1 MEHLNIDRDAVDGYD
16 INDLYGQAY
25 EAITMQAV
33 DGVTPKFMQSIR
45 KGADEDIKLSYTD
58 KDKKIIPEGTT
69 EEEIDFAILKG
80 NFLRKYEGKI
90 DPKLSKAIENDTNAQ
105 RVKEVIAEVEQA
117 TIMQQKGMSAEEIIN
132 SLLDAS
138 NRKKNADG
146 GLNYLMGL

>member
-1 MEHLNIDRDAVDGYD
+1 MKRNDFEGYKKLEGMTD
-16 INDLYGQAY
+16 KINSKN
-25 EAITMQAV
+25 V
-33 DGVTPKFMQSIR
+33 KP
-45 KGADEDIKLSYTD
+45 SYAD
-58 KDKKIIPEGTT
+58 KDKRIIPEGTT
-69 EEEIDFAILKG
+69 EEDIDLAILKG

-90 DPKLSKAIENDTNAQ
+90 DSQLLKAIENDTNAQ

-117 TIMQQKGMSAEEIIN
+117 VIMEQKGMGAEEIIN